1 MLERIRARFQDFI
14 YYIRTRDK
22 QYWNYRIAG
31 PTRIAFLGN
40 LILILILAYVDVI
53 PLEMQP
59 TFLLAWIIVQV
70 ILAAISIAAQSMTFN
85 RTGRMAIGILV
96 TVILLTAIG
105 YLIVRW
111 YISII

>member
-1 MLERIRARFQDFI
+1 M

-31 PTRIAFLGN
+31 PTRFAFLGN
-40 LILILILAYVDVI
+40 LILIFVLTYVDVI

-70 ILAAISIAAQSMTFN
+70 ILAAISIGAQLMTFSG
-85 RTGRMAIGILV
+85 TGRIAIGVMIAF
-96 TVILLTAIG
+96 ILLAAIMF
-105 YLIVRW
+105 LLLH
-111 YISII
+111 